1 MKQRNYPKLVTHQV
15 VMVSKDFIS
24 LLLLEGAYRSCSIIA
39 VLLGIAYKA

>member
-15 VMVSKDFIS
+15 VMVSKDFTS
-24 LLLLEGAYRSCSIIA
+24 LLLLEDTHYSCLIIA